1 MDTITINDK
10 EYKVE
15 DLTAE
20 QKYFVSQLQ
29 DLNTKQGNLQ
39 FQLDQIQAAKTVFGN
54 TLSQLL
60 EPQEEETTE

>member
-1 MDTITINDK
+1 MDTITINEK

-29 DLNTKQGNLQ
+29 DLNTKQSNLQ

-60 EPQEEETTE
+60 EPQEVEAE

>member
-1 MDTITINDK
+1 MDTITINEK

-29 DLNTKQGNLQ
+29 DLNTKQSNLQ

-60 EPQEEETTE
+60 EPQEEETEQ

>member
-1 MDTITINDK
+1 MDTITINEK

-15 DLTAE
+15 DLTNE

-29 DLNTKQGNLQ
+29 DLNTKQSNLQ

-60 EPQEEETTE
+60 EPQEEETEQ

>member
-1 MDTITINDK
+1 MDTITINEK

-15 DLTAE
+15 DLTNE

-29 DLNTKQGNLQ
+29 DLNTKQSNLQ

-60 EPQEEETTE
+60 KPQKVEAE